1 MKKRNSKIIR
11 LVISIGICVMFMAIL
26 LPTAIGTPINTQN
39 DSTIKEINP
48 ILLRILASY
57 KFINWN
63 FWSNPPHIFSQND
76 GNVGIGTNNPL
87 AKLDVFGNIAVNGH
101 EIIGASGNW
110 VGNAT
115 GPWGLNGNDTYYTD
129 GNVGI
134 GTTTPAEKLDVNGS
148 INALPVVGKWAMN
161 SIQNGPGY
169 YLWETEMFNTNP
181 QYLQKMG
188 LQSITIKIAGY
199 YQINVNVIQQLTT
212 STQGLVSLQKNGI
225 VITGS
230 WCYTSSP
237 DVLSHHFSDVAY
249 FNAGDTVSVYS
260 QTANANRY
268 GAGSQWT
275 TLSIIRLN

>member
-39 DSTIKEINP
+39 NSTIKEINP

-87 AKLDVFGNIAVNGH
+87 AKLDVFGNIAVNGQ
-101 EIIGASGNW
+101 EIIDTSGNW
-110 VGNAT
+110 VGNTT

-161 SIQNGPGY
+161 SIQNGAGY
-169 YLWETEMFNTNP
+169 FLWETQLFDTNP
-181 QYLQKMG
+181 QYLESGIQY
-188 LQSITIKIAGY
+188 ITIKIAGY
-199 YQINVNVIQQLTT
+199 YQINVNVVQQLVTG
-212 STQGLVSLQKNGI
+212 TQGIVSLQKNGI

-230 WCYTSSP
+230 WSYTSSP

-268 GAGSQWT
+268 GGYQWT